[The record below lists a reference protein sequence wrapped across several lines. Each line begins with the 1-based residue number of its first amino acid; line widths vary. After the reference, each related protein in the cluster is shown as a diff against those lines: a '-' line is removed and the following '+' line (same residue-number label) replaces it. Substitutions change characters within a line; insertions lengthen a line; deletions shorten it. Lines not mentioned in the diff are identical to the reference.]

1 MEILNQKEFAE
12 RVGITPEW
20 LSKLI
25 KQGKVIPRLR
35 GISQKYFTEQDVKD
49 WVEGNESPLFVRDNQ
64 PKKG

>member
-1 MEILNQKEFAE
+1 MERILILKEFAE

-25 KQGKVIPRLR
+25 KQGKVVPRIR
-35 GISQKYFTEQDVKD
+35 GVNQRYFLESDVKD
-49 WVEGNESPLFVRDNQ
+49 WIEGNESPLFVRDL

>member
-1 MEILNQKEFAE
+1 MEKILKLKEFAE

-25 KQGKVIPRLR
+25 RQGKVIPRLR
-35 GISQKYFTEQDVKD
+35 GVNQRYFTESDVKD
-49 WVEGNESPLFVRDNQ
+49 WIEGNESPLFVREQ